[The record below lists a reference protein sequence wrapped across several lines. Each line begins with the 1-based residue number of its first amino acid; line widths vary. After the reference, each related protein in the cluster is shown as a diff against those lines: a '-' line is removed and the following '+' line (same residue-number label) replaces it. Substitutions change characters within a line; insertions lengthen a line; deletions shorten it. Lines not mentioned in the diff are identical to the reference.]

1 MRTPE
6 AYGKLPRAA
15 PCPPCAG
22 SGLWYHPSKSKLDD
36 VRRAR
41 NTRSKKEECSM
52 FHRFRAWGG
61 LFFVSLASIAFEI
74 FLTRFFAL
82 SNWSEYGYW
91 VISMAMAGYAL
102 SGVVL
107 SLGSDFFERHRD
119 RLLFACALALPLAAA
134 GGYIL
139 VTRNPFNPL
148 EFQNAVLWKD
158 QLGHIGMYYAALF
171 PFFFASGIFIGLSF
185 LTGRRE
191 IPRLYMVDLVGAGA
205 GALLM
210 LGALF
215 LVHPFALLGLLL
227 ALLVPPVLLTAPRS
241 LPRRVA
247 LGGALLLALGCG
259 FGASV
264 GARPALCP
272 YKALASALNVEN
284 SRVEREIRTPE
295 GLYQLV
301 SSYGE
306 RMDADL
312 SNNYELLGA
321 GGPPDAVGVYR
332 DGDRISALPRSGSFD
347 LSYLRAGLDSLPY
360 VLRPGA
366 RTLLLGSRGTFR
378 FSETRA
384 LGATSVTA
392 LETDPVLQNLG
403 AEYLH
408 SLEASG
414 GLSSDVATLLALPP
428 YALTPDRGSFDVVD
442 VSLEFLDQGAAN
454 KYVLTEDGIA
464 HLLTL
469 LSPRGVLSIPVS
481 ISEFT
486 VYAVKAVATA
496 RAALERAGVS
506 HPERHLLVYRSS
518 WNARILVSPTPWTP
532 EDGDLFRAFCSARSF
547 DTAYFSGMDPATGE
561 VWNDLPPVSF
571 EDEAVRGG
579 EGPQDALRDD
589 LVAFLDGGDRSSS
602 SWTFFDLSP
611 ATFDRPFFS
620 GILRPKNLPAVLSR
634 MDILPRPEIAMLIN
648 GAVLL
653 QALLFALV
661 VLALPL
667 LRRRRM
673 ELSGG
678 QILRGMGYFACLG
691 LGFLAVEMALIERA
705 TFYLG
710 DPSWAFALVLASML
724 IFSGLGSLL
733 AEKLFANSRRGA
745 PLAAAGACALVALLA
760 LGLMPL
766 FSSTLSWS
774 PWAKRL
780 LVVLVAAL
788 PSLALGMP
796 FPQGLSWFGGRSA
809 AFLPWAWG
817 INGAFSVIAT
827 PLASLTAVLAGY
839 RWVFIGA
846 AALYALGALVF
857 PRENGDT
864 DQH

>member
-1 MRTPE
+1 MP
-6 AYGKLPRAA
+6 
-15 PCPPCAG
+15 
-22 SGLWYHPSKSKLDD
+22 
-36 VRRAR
+36 
-41 NTRSKKEECSM
+41 
-52 FHRFRAWGG
+52 HRLRAWGG

-107 SLGSDFFERHRD
+107 SLGSAWGERHRD
-119 RLLFACALALPLAAA
+119 RLLFACALALPVAAA
-134 GGYIL
+134 GGYVL

-148 EFQNAVLWKD
+148 EFQNAVLWRD

-191 IPRLYMVDLVGAGA
+191 IPRLYMVDLVGAGM
-205 GALLM
+205 GALLT

-215 LVHPFALLGLLL
+215 LAHPFSLLNLLLGLL
-227 ALLVPPVLLTAPRS
+227 VPPILFTAPRDLS
-241 LPRRVA
+241 RGTVLGGTAALVA
-247 LGGALLLALGCG
+247 LCALG
-259 FGASV
+259 ASL

-284 SRVEREIRTPE
+284 SRVEGEIRTPE
-295 GLYQLV
+295 GLYLLV

-306 RMDADL
+306 RLDADL
-312 SNNYELLGA
+312 SNNYDLLGA
-321 GGPPDAVGVYR
+321 GGPPDAVGIYR
-332 DGDRISALPRSGSFD
+332 DGDRISALPRSMSFD

-360 VLRPGA
+360 ALRPGA

-378 FSETRA
+378 LREAFA
-384 LGATSVTA
+384 LGASAVTA
-392 LETDPVLQNLG
+392 LETDPVLQRLG
-403 AEYLH
+403 AEYLAPFAM
-408 SLEASG
+408 EK
-414 GLSSDVATLLALPP
+414 GLSSDAVRLLPLPP
-428 YALTPDRGSFDVVD
+428 YALTPREESFDVVD
-442 VSLEFLDQGAAN
+442 VALEFLDQGAAN
-454 KYVLTEDGIA
+454 KYVLTEDGVG
-464 HLLTL
+464 HLLSL
-469 LSPRGVLSIPVS
+469 LAPRGVLSLPVS

-486 VYAVKAVATA
+486 VYAVKATATVA
-496 RAALERAGVS
+496 AALERAGIS
-506 HPERHLLVYRSS
+506 SPSRHILVYRSS
-518 WNARILVSPTPWTP
+518 WNARILVSPTPWSP
-532 EDGDLFRAFCSARSF
+532 EDVAHFRAFCSDRSF
-547 DTAYFSGMDPATGE
+547 DTAYFFGMDPATLE

-571 EDEAVRGG
+571 EDEAVSGSA
-579 EGPQDALRDD
+579 GPQDALRDD
-589 LVAFLDGGDRSSS
+589 LEAFLDRGERSSS

-620 GILRPKNLPAVLSR
+620 GILRPRNLSAVLAR

-667 LRRRRM
+667 VRRGRM
-673 ELSGG
+673 ELTG
-678 QILRGMGYFACLG
+678 QEILRGMGYFACLG

-710 DPSWAFALVLASML
+710 DSSWAFALVLASML
-724 IFSGLGSLL
+724 IFSGIGSLM

-745 PLAAAGACALVALLA
+745 PAAAAGACVLVALLG

-766 FSSTLSWS
+766 FSATLSWAPGS
-774 PWAKRL
+774 KRL

-796 FPQGLSWFGGRSA
+796 FPQGLSWFGGRSP

-827 PLASLTAVLAGY
+827 PLASLAAAMGGY

-846 AALYALGALVF
+846 ASLYALGALTF
-857 PRENGDT
+857 PREKGDKNRS
-864 DQH
+864 